1 MLGIRSQRC
10 NIIWKKF
17 KKQTKRD
24 NFLRKVPHR
33 VVEKTRREMPSE
45 LQLLSSL
52 HSAEETVDHFYHLQE
67 LLNTL
72 NYDRHRYKF
81 PLKYD
86 KV

>member
-1 MLGIRSQRC
+1 
-10 NIIWKKF
+10 
-17 KKQTKRD
+17 
-24 NFLRKVPHR
+24 
-33 VVEKTRREMPSE
+33 MPSE

-52 HSAEETVDHFYHLQE
+52 HSEEETVDHSYHLQE

>member
-1 MLGIRSQRC
+1 
-10 NIIWKKF
+10 
-17 KKQTKRD
+17 
-24 NFLRKVPHR
+24 
-33 VVEKTRREMPSE
+33 MPSE

-72 NYDRHRYKF
+72 NYDSHRYKF